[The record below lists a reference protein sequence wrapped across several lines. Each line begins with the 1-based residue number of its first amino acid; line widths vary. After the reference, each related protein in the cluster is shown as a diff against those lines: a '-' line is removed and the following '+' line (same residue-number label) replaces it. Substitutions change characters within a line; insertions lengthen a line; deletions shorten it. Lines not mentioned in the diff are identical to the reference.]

1 MEGIVLFLAAAAFTM
16 LNGANDGGTLVAVGL
31 TVRGISPIV
40 AVVGL
45 ALAVAIVP
53 VLIGTRVATTL
64 TSRLVSLD
72 GDAGR
77 LALLTAVV
85 SAVVVTAGLSWRGLP
100 TSLTLAL
107 VGGIAG
113 VGWGYALPVSW
124 PFIGLVL
131 LLAAVAPL
139 AGLAAAFGLSRINT
153 RLSAPGGIDRR
164 IRRMHLAV
172 RRLRCQRRPEDAG
185 GVRRGQR
192 AGDRCGRDTT
202 HPDGRHRPAVS
213 RGRGSGAA
221 ALRRFHRWW
230 RGPRAPPEAVATELA
245 SAGVV
250 LGTAALGAPVSMTQA
265 ISGGLIGSGI
275 TRGYRR
281 VRWRAAAQIG
291 LAWALT
297 LPASFVLAAGLGR
310 LGGMLL

>member
-131 LLAAVAPL
+131 LLAAVLGLIVEGSVSLVIGILVLVREAVVSL
-139 AGLAAAFGLSRINT
+139 AVLALAAAGARRIDVQWAGKAGTLALMFGL
-153 RLSAPGGIDRR
+153 PG
-164 IRRMHLAV
+164 L
-172 RRLRCQRRPEDAG
+172 LF
-185 GVRRGQR
+185 
-192 AGDRCGRDTT
+192 
-202 HPDGRHRPAVS
+202 
-213 RGRGSGAA
+213 AA
-221 ALRRFHRWW
+221 H
-230 RGPRAPPEAVATELA
+230 
-245 SAGVV
+245 SKGVV
-250 LGTAALGAPVSMTQA
+250 HGVLSVS
-265 ISGGLIGSGI
+265 
-275 TRGYRR
+275 
-281 VRWRAAAQIG
+281 
-291 LAWALT
+291 AWGFT
-297 LPASFVLAAGLGR
+297 IAGLG
-310 LGGMLL
+310 LGYYAAVTYLPLARRALREGRA

>member
-85 SAVVVTAGLSWRGLP
+85 SAVAVTAGLSWRGLP

-113 VGWGYALPVSW
+113 VGWGYALPLSW

-139 AGLAAAFGLSRINT
+139 AGLAAAFGLSRIST

-164 IRRMHLAV
+164 IRRMHLLAFTLQCVAYGANDGQKMLAV
-172 RRLRCQRRPEDAG
+172 FTVASGPVIGAVATPPTRMAVIGLLFLVG
-185 GVRRGQR
+185 GVLG
-192 AGDRCGRDTT
+192 
-202 HPDGRHRPAVS
+202 
-213 RGRGSGAA
+213 
-221 ALRRFHRWW
+221 LRRFA
-230 RGPRAPPEAVATELA
+230 G
-245 SAGVV
+245 SIGGGVV
-250 LGTAALGAPVSMTQA
+250 PVRPP
-265 ISGGLIGSGI
+265 
-275 TRGYRR
+275 RGCRHR
-281 VRWRAAAQIG
+281 
-291 LAWALT
+291 
-297 LPASFVLAAGLGR
+297 AGLGGGSARHGRTGRTGEHDAGNLGRPDRQRNHER
-310 LGGMLL
+310 L